1 MKRLVPFFL
10 TLIFLI
16 ACRRNKVPDGILQR
30 NEMVSVLIDVHL
42 VGGYLFSFAQDSAI
56 LVQQSENLKRQKTF
70 LKPGGVHFKQQSD
83 SLKRLSDRL
92 EQQADSVK
100 AQSVKQQADIF
111 YNAVYKKH
119 HTSKIQFEES
129 LRYYS
134 KQPKLLDYMY
144 GQVSLDLEK
153 KQKQEAAI
161 LNRKNNTN

>member
-42 VGGYLFSFAQDSAI
+42 VGGYLFSFAQDSAS

-70 LKPGGVHFKQQSD
+70 LKPGGIHFKQQSD
-83 SLKRLSDRL
+83 RL
-92 EQQADSVK
+92 EQQVDSVK

-119 HTSKIQFEES
+119 HTSKTQFEES

-134 KQPKLLDYMY
+134 KQPKLLDDMY
-144 GQVSLDLEK
+144 SQVSLDLEK